1 MAKTISGGHRIQ
13 LSTSAVVTGPILQTT
28 GCKTTIIINGDR
40 IPPLTEE
47 EII

>member
-13 LSTSAVVTGPILQTT
+13 LSTSVVITGPIPQTI

-40 IPPLTEE
+40 ILHLMEE

>member
-13 LSTSAVVTGPILQTT
+13 LSTLEVVTGPIIQTI

-40 IPPLTEE
+40 ILRLMEE

>member
-1 MAKTISGGHRIQ
+1 MAKTISGGLRIQ
-13 LSTSAVVTGPILQTT
+13 LSTSAVVTGPTLQTI

-40 IPPLTEE
+40 ILRLTEE